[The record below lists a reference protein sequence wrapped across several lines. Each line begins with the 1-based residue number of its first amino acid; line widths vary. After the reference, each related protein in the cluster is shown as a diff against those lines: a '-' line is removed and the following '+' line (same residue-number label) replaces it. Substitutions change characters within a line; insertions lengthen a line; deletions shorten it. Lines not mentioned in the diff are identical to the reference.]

1 MADSRAAAS
10 SAASRCGSPRRSR
23 RGWRDCRCG
32 PSRATR
38 RTKSHED
45 AMRHHAKGTSSGD
58 AGPSQEVLPTLAG
71 ASSKTKSPEIQR
83 SSVGTELAR
92 AFELYGSLKE
102 GVHVAG
108 YTLERAWNHLECL
121 LEEDRWKA
129 VGFDNINTFLDSIQ
143 LHS

>member
-1 MADSRAAAS
+1 MRPSTRK
-10 SAASRCGSPRRSR
+10 PR
-23 RGWRDCRCG
+23 
-32 PSRATR
+32 
-38 RTKSHED
+38 
-45 AMRHHAKGTSSGD
+45 GD
-58 AGPSQEVLPTLAG
+58 AGPPRYLPALDARGG

-83 SSVGTELAR
+83 ANSVTELAR

-143 LHS
+143 LDSFRI